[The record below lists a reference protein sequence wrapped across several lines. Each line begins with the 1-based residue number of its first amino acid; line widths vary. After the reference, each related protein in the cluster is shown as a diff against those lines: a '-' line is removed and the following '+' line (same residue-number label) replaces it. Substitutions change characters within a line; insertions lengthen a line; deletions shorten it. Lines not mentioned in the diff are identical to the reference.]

1 MIDLIL
7 WQIEDVRGFLETGGP
22 VLWVIL
28 VLAAIIGFIVAER
41 YWFLFGVFPAHVRN
55 YEGSW
60 QTLRRH
66 EHGLARL
73 VRNALISQARIELG
87 HWLPLLKTLVALC
100 PLLGL
105 LGTVT
110 GMIEVFDVV
119 TVSGT
124 GNVRAM
130 ASGISR
136 ATLPTMAG
144 MVVALPGLYF
154 CLQLEQR
161 VNVSVERLADR
172 LRLQQD
178 AP

>member
-1 MIDLIL
+1 MIDLL
-7 WQIEDVRGFLETGGP
+7 RWQIEDVHEFLQAGGP
-22 VLWVIL
+22 VLWAIL
-28 VLAAIIGFIVAER
+28 ILAAVIGFIVAER
-41 YWFLFGVFPAHVRN
+41 YWFLFGVFPEQLRN
-55 YEGSW
+55 YQGTW
-60 QTLRRH
+60 QALRQQ
-66 EHGLARL
+66 EENLARPI
-73 VRNALISQARIELG
+73 RRALISQARIELG

-154 CLQLEQR
+154 CLQLDQR
-161 VNVSVERLADR
+161 VAVSVEGLADR
-172 LRLQQD
+172 LRFHQD
-178 AP
+178 AS

>member
-1 MIDLIL
+1 VIDLIL
-7 WQIEDVRGFLETGGP
+7 WQTEDVHAFLQAGGP
-22 VLWVIL
+22 VLWAIL
-28 VLAAIIGFIVAER
+28 VLAAIIGFIIAER
-41 YWFLFGVFPAHVRN
+41 YWFLLAVFPDQVRT
-55 YEGSW
+55 YQGTW
-60 QTLRRH
+60 LTLKQQNIK
-66 EHGLARL
+66 LARP
-73 VRNALISQARIELG
+73 VRRALISQARIELG

-119 TVSGT
+119 NVSGT
-124 GNVRAM
+124 GNVQAM
-130 ASGISR
+130 SSGISR

-161 VNVSVERLADR
+161 VSVSIERLADR
-172 LRLQQD
+172 LRFHQD
-178 AP
+178 AS

>member
-1 MIDLIL
+1 MTDLLL
-7 WQIEDVRGFLETGGP
+7 WQIEDIRGFLHAGGP
-22 VLWVIL
+22 VLWAIL

-41 YWFLFGVFPAHVRN
+41 YWFLLGIFPQRVHT
-55 YEGSW
+55 YQETW
-60 QTLRRH
+60 QSLRQRQ
-66 EHGLARL
+66 EKLARPI
-73 VRNALISQARIELG
+73 RSALISQARIELG
-87 HWLPLLKTLVALC
+87 QWLPFLKTLVALC

-110 GMIEVFDVV
+110 GMVEVFDVV

-161 VNVSVERLADR
+161 VAVSVERLADR
-172 LRLQQD
+172 LRFQQEVL
-178 AP
+178 

>member
-7 WQIEDVRGFLETGGP
+7 WQIEDVRSFLQAGGP
-22 VLWVIL
+22 VLWAIL
-28 VLAAIIGFIVAER
+28 LLAAVIGFIVAER
-41 YWFLFGVFPAHVRN
+41 YWFLLGIFPEHVRN
-55 YEGSW
+55 YQVMWQALRGQEGD
-60 QTLRRH
+60 
-66 EHGLARL
+66 LARPM
-73 VRNALISQARIELG
+73 RNALISQARIELG

-119 TVSGT
+119 AVSGT
-124 GNVRAM
+124 GNARAM

-161 VNVSVERLADR
+161 VTVSVERLADR
-172 LRLQQD
+172 LRFSRD
-178 AP
+178 AS

>member
-1 MIDLIL
+1 VIDQLI
-7 WQIEDVRGFLETGGP
+7 WQTEDVRLFLQAGGP
-22 VLWVIL
+22 VLWAIL
-28 VLAAIIGFIVAER
+28 VLAAIIGCIVTER
-41 YWFLFGVFPAHVRN
+41 YWFLFGVFPTQVRN
-55 YEGSW
+55 YQETW
-60 QTLRRH
+60 QALQQ
-66 EHGLARL
+66 GNGKLARP
-73 VRNALISQARIELG
+73 VRSALISQARIDLE

-119 TVSGT
+119 NVSGT

-144 MVVALPGLYF
+144 MVIALPGLYF

-161 VNVSVERLADR
+161 VNTSVERLADR
-172 LRLQQD
+172 LRLQKD
-178 AP
+178 IA

>member
-1 MIDLIL
+1 MIDLLL
-7 WQIEDVRGFLETGGP
+7 WQIEDVHEFLQAGGP
-22 VLWVIL
+22 VLWTIL
-28 VLAAIIGFIVAER
+28 VLAAIIGFIIAER

-55 YEGSW
+55 YQGTW
-60 QTLRRH
+60 QTLRQQQVN
-66 EHGLARL
+66 LARPM
-73 VRNALISQARIELG
+73 RSELISQARIELG

-119 TVSGT
+119 TLSGT

-161 VNVSVERLADR
+161 VAVSLERLADR
-172 LRLQQD
+172 LRFNQE

>member
-1 MIDLIL
+1 MIDLLL
-7 WQIEDVRGFLETGGP
+7 WQIEDLRGFLQAGGP
-22 VLWVIL
+22 VLWSIL
-28 VLAAIIGFIVAER
+28 AMSALIGFIIAER
-41 YWFLFGVFPAHVRN
+41 YWFMLAVFPARMQRYQQQWQKLRSPQDKLSRPVR
-55 YEGSW
+55 S
-60 QTLRRH
+60 
-66 EHGLARL
+66 AM
-73 VRNALISQARIELG
+73 ISRARIELG
-87 HWLPLLKTLVALC
+87 HWLPLLRTLVALC

-119 TVSGT
+119 AVSGT

-154 CLQLEQR
+154 CLQLQQRAALSEQ
-161 VNVSVERLADR
+161 RLADR
-172 LRLQQD
+172 LRLHQEF
-178 AP
+178 A

>member
-1 MIDLIL
+1 VIDLIL
-7 WQIEDVRGFLETGGP
+7 WQIEDVRSFLQAGGP
-22 VLWVIL
+22 VLWAIL
-28 VLAAIIGFIVAER
+28 LLAAVIGFIVAER
-41 YWFLFGVFPAHVRN
+41 YWFLLGIFPEHVRN
-55 YEGSW
+55 YQIMWQALRGQEGD
-60 QTLRRH
+60 
-66 EHGLARL
+66 LARPM
-73 VRNALISQARIELG
+73 RSALISQARIELG

-119 TVSGT
+119 AVSGT
-124 GNVRAM
+124 GNARAM

-161 VNVSVERLADR
+161 VTVSVERLADR
-172 LRLQQD
+172 LRFSRD
-178 AP
+178 AS

>member
-1 MIDLIL
+1 VTDLIL
-7 WQIEDVRGFLETGGP
+7 WQIEDIRGFLDAGGP
-22 VLWVIL
+22 VLWAIL
-28 VLAAIIGFIVAER
+28 LLAAIIGFIVAER
-41 YWFLFGVFPAHVRN
+41 YWFLLGIFPQRVCS
-55 YEGSW
+55 YQETW
-60 QTLRRH
+60 QSLRQRQ
-66 EHGLARL
+66 EKLARPI
-73 VRNALISQARIELG
+73 RSALISQARIELG
-87 HWLPLLKTLVALC
+87 QSLPFLKTLVALC

-154 CLQLEQR
+154 CLQLELR
-161 VNVSVERLADR
+161 VAVSVERLADR
-172 LRLQQD
+172 LRFRQE
-178 AP
+178 AS

>member
-1 MIDLIL
+1 VIDLIL
-7 WQIEDVRGFLETGGP
+7 WQIEDVRGFLHAGGP
-22 VLWVIL
+22 VLWAIL
-28 VLAAIIGFIVAER
+28 VLAAVIGFIIAER
-41 YWFLFGVFPAHVRN
+41 YWFLFGIFPERVSS
-55 YEGSW
+55 YQETW
-60 QTLRRH
+60 QTQRQQQ
-66 EHGLARL
+66 ENLARPI
-73 VRNALISQARIELG
+73 RSALISQARIELG
-87 HWLPLLKTLVALC
+87 QWLPFLKTLVALC

-161 VNVSVERLADR
+161 VAVSIERLADR
-172 LRLQQD
+172 LRFQQG
-178 AP
+178 AS

>member
-1 MIDLIL
+1 MTDLIL
-7 WQIEDVRGFLETGGP
+7 WQIEDVRSFLHAGGP
-22 VLWVIL
+22 VLWTIL
-28 VLAAIIGFIVAER
+28 VLAAMIGFIVAER
-41 YWFLFGVFPAHVRN
+41 YWFLLGIFPRRVHS
-55 YEGSW
+55 YQETW
-60 QTLRRH
+60 QSLRQRQ
-66 EHGLARL
+66 ENLARPI
-73 VRNALISQARIELG
+73 RSALISQARIELG
-87 HWLPLLKTLVALC
+87 QWLPFLKTLC

-119 TVSGT
+119 TMSGT

-161 VNVSVERLADR
+161 VAVSVERLADR
-172 LRLQQD
+172 LRFRQE
-178 AP
+178 AT

>member
-1 MIDLIL
+1 MIDRLL
-7 WQIEDVRGFLETGGP
+7 WQIGDLRGFLHAGGP
-22 VLWVIL
+22 VLWSIL
-28 VLAAIIGFIVAER
+28 VLAAVIGFIVAER
-41 YWFLFGVFPAHVRN
+41 YWFLFGIFPKRVRS
-55 YEGSW
+55 YQDSW
-60 QTLRRH
+60 QRLRH
-66 EHGLARL
+66 QQANIARP
-73 VRNALISQARIELG
+73 VRSALISEARIELG
-87 HWLPLLKTLVALC
+87 QWLPLLKTLVALC

-130 ASGISR
+130 AAGISR

-161 VNVSVERLADR
+161 AAWSIERLADR
-172 LRLQQD
+172 LRVQQD
-178 AP
+178 AS

>member
-1 MIDLIL
+1 VIDLL
-7 WQIEDVRGFLETGGP
+7 RWQIEDVHDFLQAGGP
-22 VLWVIL
+22 VLWAIL
-28 VLAAIIGFIVAER
+28 VLAAIIGFIIAER
-41 YWFLFGVFPAHVRN
+41 YWFLFAAFPEQLRNHQHNWQSLRQQHV
-55 YEGSW
+55 
-60 QTLRRH
+60 
-66 EHGLARL
+66 GLARPI
-73 VRNALISQARIELG
+73 RSAIISQARLQLG
-87 HWLPLLKTLVALC
+87 HGLPLLKTLVALC

-110 GMIEVFDVV
+110 GMIEVFDVL

-161 VNVSVERLADR
+161 VSLSVERLADR
-172 LRLQQD
+172 LRFQQ
-178 AP
+178 AAL

>member
-1 MIDLIL
+1 MVDLLL
-7 WQIEDVRGFLETGGP
+7 WQIEDVRGFLHAGGP
-22 VLWVIL
+22 VLWAIL
-28 VLAAIIGFIVAER
+28 VLAALIGFIVAER
-41 YWFLFGVFPAHVRN
+41 YWFLFGIFPQRVRS
-55 YEGSW
+55 YQGTW
-60 QTLRRH
+60 QALRTQQ
-66 EHGLARL
+66 ENLARPI
-73 VRNALISQARIELG
+73 RSSLISQARIELEQ
-87 HWLPLLKTLVALC
+87 WLPFLKTLVALC

-161 VNVSVERLADR
+161 VAVSIARLADR
-172 LRLQQD
+172 LRLQ
-178 AP
+178 PETS

>member
-1 MIDLIL
+1 MPDLIL
-7 WQIEDVRGFLETGGP
+7 WQIEDLRSFLHAGGP
-22 VLWVIL
+22 VLWTIL
-28 VLAAIIGFIVAER
+28 VLAAMIGFIVAER
-41 YWFLFGVFPAHVRN
+41 YWFLLGIFPRRVHS
-55 YEGSW
+55 YQETW
-60 QTLRRH
+60 QALRQRQ
-66 EHGLARL
+66 ENLARPI
-73 VRNALISQARIELG
+73 RSALISQARIELG
-87 HWLPLLKTLVALC
+87 LWLPLLKTLVAVC

-119 TVSGT
+119 TMSGT

-161 VNVSVERLADR
+161 VAVSVERLADR
-172 LRLQQD
+172 LRFRQE
-178 AP
+178 AT

>member
-1 MIDLIL
+1 MIDLLL
-7 WQIEDVRGFLETGGP
+7 WQVEDVHEFLQAGGP

-28 VLAAIIGFIVAER
+28 ILAAIIGFIIAER
-41 YWFLFGVFPAHVRN
+41 YWFIFGIFPDRVRS
-55 YEGSW
+55 YQVTW
-60 QTLRRH
+60 QKLRQQQ
-66 EHGLARL
+66 ENLARPI
-73 VRNALISQARIELG
+73 RSALISQARIELG
-87 HWLPLLKTLVALC
+87 QWLPFLKTLVALC

-154 CLQLEQR
+154 CLRLEQR
-161 VNVSVERLADR
+161 VAVSIERLADR
-172 LRLQQD
+172 LRFHQD
-178 AP
+178 AS